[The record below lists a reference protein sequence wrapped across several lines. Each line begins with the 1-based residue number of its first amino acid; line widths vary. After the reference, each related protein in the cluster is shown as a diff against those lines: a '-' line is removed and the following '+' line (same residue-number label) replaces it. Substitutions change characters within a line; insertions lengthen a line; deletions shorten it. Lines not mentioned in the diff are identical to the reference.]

1 MCGSVGRSE
10 KGNGECPYDKSIAHC
25 ECGEVKSGWISL
37 AGQDYNS
44 LIVETGRVRERARL
58 EIAAAAGYLRDRGC
72 EEKRETNTKNNKQYG
87 ALFGNQM

>member
-44 LIVETGRVRERARL
+44 LIVATGRVRESDIRDR
-58 EIAAAAGYLRDRGC
+58 AAGYLRDRGC

-87 ALFGNQM
+87 ALFGNQT

>member
-37 AGQDYNS
+37 VGQDYNS
-44 LIVETGRVRERARL
+44 LIVATGRARESDIRDR
-58 EIAAAAGYLRDRGC
+58 AAGWRD
-72 EEKRETNTKNNKQYG
+72 T
-87 ALFGNQM
+87 